1 MKAELLDRAP
11 PGTIGGCHP
20 SGWIQPEL
28 FTKWLRHFV
37 TIVKPSKEDPV
48 LLVLDGHY
56 SHTHNKFGRDN
67 GVSIICLPPHSTDH
81 MQPLDVSF
89 MFPLKTFYAQEIE
102 NWRGKAMVV
111 TAPPHKQEIIDAE
124 KKKKGKGER
133 KARKTTVRNLKK
145 KTSGSNKK
153 QTKKRRKSQS
163 SDEDTSD
170 EDPVLVSTD
179 EEDSDDADA
188 ECPVCQKRFSQDTKG
203 EK

>member
-20 SGWIQPEL
+20 SVWIQPEL

-102 NWRGKAMVV
+102 NWLTNHPGRIVTHYQLGEIFGKAYSK
-111 TAPPHKQEIIDAE
+111 ACKID
-124 KKKKGKGER
+124 
-133 KARKTTVRNLKK
+133 KAVNGFRETGIFQLSENIF
-145 KTSGSNKK
+145 
-153 QTKKRRKSQS
+153 
-163 SDEDTSD
+163 
-170 EDPVLVSTD
+170 TD
-179 EEDSDDADA
+179 SLA
-188 ECPVCQKRFSQDTKG
+188 VCQLVVPADIQPVPVVEQPSI
-203 EK
+203 